1 MSAQETNFKAI
12 ADAIREKDGTTD
24 TIHARE
30 FAERIRAIST
40 VPDGLHTIIVETND
54 PEGGH
59 VAGGG
64 TASRDMRVTVTAE
77 AAEAYIFSQ
86 WSENGETVSQDS
98 EYTFPVSGDRN
109 LTAVFTDTRGSRLP
123 EGYTEVEYIQ
133 NVDYKSYISPS
144 KYLHYNSAFTFVFSA
159 PQPHT
164 SRDQS
169 YIYSDGFFVRLKY
182 SDKSLVWATKSNNV
196 WSYETIYPNVSI
208 NEEIILSYSYDEATK
223 IKTVTVN
230 GVETI
235 VKGRPYNA
243 TPSLPSTLASQ
254 FYSPIARFYY
264 FKGEKDNNTSKTYNF
279 EFIPCINPDGVAGFY
294 DLTNEEFIAPT
305 AGTFIPGP
313 AI

>member
-12 ADAIREKDGTTD
+12 ADAIREKEGTTD
-24 TIHARE
+24 TIPARE

-123 EGYTEVEYIQ
+123 EGYAEVEYIQ
-133 NVDYKSYISPS
+133 NVDYKSYISPG

-164 SRDQS
+164 SRDQA
-169 YIYSDGFFVRLKY
+169 YIYSDAFFVQLK
-182 SDKSLVWATKSNNV
+182 
-196 WSYETIYPNVSI
+196 
-208 NEEIILSYSYDEATK
+208 
-223 IKTVTVN
+223 
-230 GVETI
+230 
-235 VKGRPYNA
+235 
-243 TPSLPSTLASQ
+243 
-254 FYSPIARFYY
+254 
-264 FKGEKDNNTSKTYNF
+264 
-279 EFIPCINPDGVAGFY
+279 
-294 DLTNEEFIAPT
+294 
-305 AGTFIPGP
+305 
-313 AI
+313 